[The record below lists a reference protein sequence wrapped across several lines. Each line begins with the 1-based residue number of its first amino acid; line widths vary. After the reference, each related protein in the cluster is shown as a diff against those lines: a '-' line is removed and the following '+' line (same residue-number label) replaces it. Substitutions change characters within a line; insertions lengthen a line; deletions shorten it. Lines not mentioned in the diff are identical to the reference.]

1 MKAHVG
7 DRLVPDG
14 DEKRAAVVVSVRNAD
29 GSPPYVVRWLSDGHL
44 ALVYPGPYTRV
55 VPAPPAR
62 ARSGRPRRRNEPY
75 ELPRLARRASTRLSA
90 ARNAGLASAPSR

>member
-55 VPAPPAR
+55 VPAPPAP
-62 ARSGRPRRRNEPY
+62 GPLRP
-75 ELPRLARRASTRLSA
+75 SA
-90 ARNAGLASAPSR
+90 APE